1 MISLKREILKKPK
14 IKIYSKLEDD
24 KIKYIISLDSNEKA
38 KKHRERIVLAT
49 FKEGNPRWLKKQ
61 VAELLRIASEDVV
74 DKRVI
79 GFSIKQIKKN
89 TDIELTNEMTEI
101 LSVCTD
107 KEKRDLEEITVKR
120 EVRIEEIIPDISIDY
135 ENVDKLVPSK
145 DAIDLSSVSNET
157 IKEVGQEVQERVD
170 ELNSIKSEEDA
181 RLYKDSLEAFMTHE
195 EIDTDREKILLSFI
209 EKIDKLDT
217 ETIIETL
224 KVIEDKDIK
233 YSKLYPIYLRIQE
246 KRIMKK
252 VQMYLIGLKSTEK
265 FPDGQIEKFLEIL
278 EQQKIEDIE
287 GNDLNSVMAG
297 FIGNENN
304 ELEQYI
310 KNDRKVD
317 IDMVKY
323 IRMAEVEEEKL
334 PEKEEILTY
343 LENRIASLRQVGK
356 SFEKFELRTYIE
368 DTGFKDAD
376 ETEQNIFLYNVAE
389 MEKQHLIAKYGDILD
404 RYNEKGQKTSI
415 SLGEYNT
422 QLTEKQREKQELQ
435 ELYEGYNKLL
445 NDRNKSKEKDGEGRN
460 GE

>member
-49 FKEGNPRWLKKQ
+49 FKEGNPRRLKKQ

-157 IKEVGQEVQERVD
+157 IKEVGQELQERVD

-195 EIDTDREKILLSFI
+195 EIDTDREKILLNFI
-209 EKIDKLDT
+209 EK
-217 ETIIETL
+217 
-224 KVIEDKDIK
+224 
-233 YSKLYPIYLRIQE
+233 
-246 KRIMKK
+246 
-252 VQMYLIGLKSTEK
+252 LI
-265 FPDGQIEKFLEIL
+265 
-278 EQQKIEDIE
+278 
-287 GNDLNSVMAG
+287 N
-297 FIGNENN
+297 
-304 ELEQYI
+304 
-310 KNDRKVD
+310 
-317 IDMVKY
+317 
-323 IRMAEVEEEKL
+323 
-334 PEKEEILTY
+334 
-343 LENRIASLRQVGK
+343 
-356 SFEKFELRTYIE
+356 
-368 DTGFKDAD
+368 
-376 ETEQNIFLYNVAE
+376 
-389 MEKQHLIAKYGDILD
+389 
-404 RYNEKGQKTSI
+404 
-415 SLGEYNT
+415 
-422 QLTEKQREKQELQ
+422 
-435 ELYEGYNKLL
+435 
-445 NDRNKSKEKDGEGRN
+445 
-460 GE
+460 

>member
-1 MISLKREILKKPK
+1 
-14 IKIYSKLEDD
+14 
-24 KIKYIISLDSNEKA
+24 
-38 KKHRERIVLAT
+38 
-49 FKEGNPRWLKKQ
+49 
-61 VAELLRIASEDVV
+61 
-74 DKRVI
+74 
-79 GFSIKQIKKN
+79 
-89 TDIELTNEMTEI
+89 
-101 LSVCTD
+101 
-107 KEKRDLEEITVKR
+107 
-120 EVRIEEIIPDISIDY
+120 
-135 ENVDKLVPSK
+135 
-145 DAIDLSSVSNET
+145 
-157 IKEVGQEVQERVD
+157 
-170 ELNSIKSEEDA
+170 
-181 RLYKDSLEAFMTHE
+181 
-195 EIDTDREKILLSFI
+195 
-209 EKIDKLDT
+209 
-217 ETIIETL
+217 
-224 KVIEDKDIK
+224 
-233 YSKLYPIYLRIQE
+233 
-246 KRIMKK
+246 MKK

-323 IRMAEVEEEKL
+323 IRMAEVEGEKL
-334 PEKEEILTY
+334 PEKEEVLTY

-404 RYNEKGQKTSI
+404 RYNEKGQKISI

-422 QLTEKQREKQELQ
+422 QLTEKEQEKQELQ

-445 NDRNKSKEKDGEGRN
+445 NDRNKSEEKDGEGRN

>member
-49 FKEGNPRWLKKQ
+49 FKEGNPRRLKKQ

-157 IKEVGQEVQERVD
+157 IKEVGQELQERVD

-195 EIDTDREKILLSFI
+195 EIDTDREKILLNFI

-323 IRMAEVEEEKL
+323 IRMAEVEGEKL
-334 PEKEEILTY
+334 PEKEEVLTY

-404 RYNEKGQKTSI
+404 RYNEKGQKISI

-422 QLTEKQREKQELQ
+422 QLTEKEQEKQELQ

-445 NDRNKSKEKDGEGRN
+445 NDRNKSEEKDGEGRN

>member
-49 FKEGNPRWLKKQ
+49 FKEGNPRRLKKQ

-120 EVRIEEIIPDISIDY
+120 EVRIEKIIPDISIDY

-404 RYNEKGQKTSI
+404 RYNEKDQKTSI

>member
-49 FKEGNPRWLKKQ
+49 FKEGNPRRLKKQ

-157 IKEVGQEVQERVD
+157 IKEVGQELQERVD

-195 EIDTDREKILLSFI
+195 EIDTDREKILLNFI

-323 IRMAEVEEEKL
+323 IRMAEVEGEKL
-334 PEKEEILTY
+334 PEKEEVLTY

-422 QLTEKQREKQELQ
+422 QLTEKEQEKQELQ

-445 NDRNKSKEKDGEGRN
+445 NDRNKSEEKDGEGRN